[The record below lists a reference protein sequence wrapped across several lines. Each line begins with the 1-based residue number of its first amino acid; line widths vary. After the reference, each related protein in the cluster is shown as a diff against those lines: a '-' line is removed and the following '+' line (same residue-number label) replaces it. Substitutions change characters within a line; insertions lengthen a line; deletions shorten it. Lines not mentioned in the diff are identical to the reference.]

1 MDKTP
6 EIIHLPRLAS
16 RLTDFWPA
24 FSTGSGGSPLA
35 GGIGRSGGRTVDFFG
50 MALKMRLQ
58 RGKLKR
64 RATDRPPGHALAS
77 NL

>member
-1 MDKTP
+1 
-6 EIIHLPRLAS
+6 
-16 RLTDFWPA
+16 
-24 FSTGSGGSPLA
+24 
-35 GGIGRSGGRTVDFFG
+35 